1 MTKAPAVRF
10 HQLLVPEHAAPSQ
23 HPPPLLNFYS
33 VASGPLHIICQSAS
47 LLILSPN
54 NFSINGN
61 SPWLT
66 SLLIFSPK
74 RQEKIYNIQQT
85 TNNFISAFASCGKSS
100 LQFDLPLHQSGFF
113 PPFLSCPNP
122 QNSKLLLSCFL

>member
-33 VASGPLHIICQSAS
+33 VGSGPLHIICQSAS

-54 NFSINGN
+54 NFSIIGN

-66 SLLIFSPK
+66 SPLIFSYK
-74 RQEKIYNIQQT
+74 GRKKST
-85 TNNFISAFASCGKSS
+85 TFNKPPTTSFQHLHHVANP